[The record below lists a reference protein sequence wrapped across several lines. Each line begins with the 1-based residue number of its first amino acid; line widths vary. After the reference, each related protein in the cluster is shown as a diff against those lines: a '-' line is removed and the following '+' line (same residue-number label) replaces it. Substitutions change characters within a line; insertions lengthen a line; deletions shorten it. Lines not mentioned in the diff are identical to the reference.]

1 MADFAHWATACETAV
16 WPAGTFIDAYM
27 GNRAQT
33 VDSVIEADQVAST
46 VRAWMDGRTKWS
58 GTASDLLTRLSEQA
72 GAAVTNG
79 KTWPST
85 PRALSGRLRRTAA
98 FLRTAG
104 IHIDFDQK
112 VGRNRTRLISIAS
125 GPDHSVP
132 STSAPS
138 AASPMSVVGPGER
151 AIPRTVERPAD
162 ATKPSADGQ
171 HSSESPPN
179 TRGTGARTV
188 ADAKIPPNSADWRGR
203 R

>member
-1 MADFAHWATACETAV
+1 M
-16 WPAGTFIDAYM
+16 
-27 GNRAQT
+27 
-33 VDSVIEADQVAST
+33 DSVIEADQVAST
-46 VRAWMDGRTKWS
+46 VCAWMADRADWS
-58 GTASDLLTRLSEQA
+58 GTASDLLTRLSERA

-85 PRALSGRLRRTAA
+85 PRALSCRLRRAA
-98 FLRTAG
+98 TFLRTVG

-112 VGRNRTRLISIAS
+112 VGRNRTRLMTIATS
-125 GPDHSVP
+125 PDQSVP

-138 AASPMSVVGPGER
+138 AAPPMSVVAGAGER

-162 ATKPSADGQ
+162 ATRPNADGQ

-188 ADAKIPPNSADWRGR
+188 ADAEDAKIPANSADWRGR